1 MNSALRASIALLFGL
16 NFASN
21 VLARDL
27 EFRSEDASG
36 NSITF
41 NRSVTGPL
49 PADTELPQLG
59 VFQRLSKVLA
69 DFSPWSASSLARTPI
84 PGKEPAPAKESP
96 SLSCSVAVEGRDED
110 RLKTISIKLT
120 ANVLLDAD
128 ASLRAVLR
136 GRGETKLTTVQPVLL
151 KAGETMPFKVGRT
164 NIAPEA
170 KLTASVKLHGAEY
183 PCD

>member
-49 PADTELPQLG
+49 PADAELPQLSL
-59 VFQRLSKVLA
+59 FQRLSKALA
-69 DFSPWSASSLARTPI
+69 DFSPWTASSLAATPV
-84 PGKEPAPAKESP
+84 PGKGPVPGKDGP
-96 SLSCSVAVEGRDED
+96 SLSCSVAVEGSDED
-110 RLKTISIKLT
+110 RLKTIAIKLR
-120 ANVLLDAD
+120 ANVPLDAD

-136 GRGETKLTTVQPVLL
+136 GRGETKLATVQPILL

-170 KLTASVKLHGAEY
+170 KLSASVRLNGAEY
-183 PCD
+183 RCD